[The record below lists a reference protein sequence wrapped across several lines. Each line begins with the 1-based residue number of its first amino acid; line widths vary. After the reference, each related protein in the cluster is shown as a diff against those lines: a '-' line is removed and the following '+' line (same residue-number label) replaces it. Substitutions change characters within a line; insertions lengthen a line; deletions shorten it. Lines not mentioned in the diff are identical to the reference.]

1 MAWNGWVW
9 DQEPEI
15 LGFLDHVV
23 FPIFTWVCATE
34 GFSWGVHVI
43 TCHSEDHLRAMVN
56 PARDV
61 VVLEYWR
68 RGDDQL
74 NDDARRD
81 LARVGGIAPT
91 VLLTTH
97 YWARTARACELGIS
111 AIVELPFELESL
123 WAAVRR
129 AITGGSEPALAAWNP
144 QPMHASRLN

>member
-1 MAWNGWVW
+1 MHTVERVLLLVGEVL
-9 DQEPEI
+9 QRVLEEY
-15 LGFLDHVV
+15 LTH
-23 FPIFTWVCATE
+23 E
-34 GFSWGVHVI
+34 GVHVI

-97 YWARTARACELGIS
+97 YWARSARACELGIS
-111 AIVELPFELESL
+111 GIVELPVEMEAL

-129 AITGGSEPALAAWNP
+129 AIP
-144 QPMHASRLN
+144 